1 MPLTLPKKLEVVME
15 EREVDFNLE
24 RMLLVIKIA
33 FVTMNYADFRQFKM
47 SREALSL

>member
-24 RMLLVIKIA
+24 RILLDIKIA
-33 FVTMNYADFRQFKM
+33 DCNH
-47 SREALSL
+47 ELC